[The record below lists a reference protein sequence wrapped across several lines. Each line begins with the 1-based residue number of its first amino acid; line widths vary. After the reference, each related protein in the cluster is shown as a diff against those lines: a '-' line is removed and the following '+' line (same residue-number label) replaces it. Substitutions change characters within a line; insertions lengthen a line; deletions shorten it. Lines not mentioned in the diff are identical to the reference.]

1 MKGYFIAANKL
12 FVVEWRL
19 FSAGNTKETLR
30 NPWVVGV
37 FPFLVVMFHCNIL
50 QCSITKRYPPQYV
63 FLKPWNDNDYCFL
76 RETRRHHRHP
86 LILNIWGLWYR
97 TLKKMDTCFQDV
109 MIGPSYFQ
117 VSQVSIFW
125 WLLSGWWF
133 GTWILFVH
141 SVGNNHPNWLSYF
154 SEG

>member
-1 MKGYFIAANKL
+1 VKGYFIAANKL
-12 FVVEWRL
+12 FVGEWRL

-97 TLKKMDTCFQDV
+97 TLKKIDTCFQDV

>member
-1 MKGYFIAANKL
+1 VKGYFTAANKL
-12 FVVEWRL
+12 FVGEWRL

-37 FPFLVVMFHCNIL
+37 FPFLVVMFHCNARSPKGIL
-50 QCSITKRYPPQYV
+50 HNTF
-63 FLKPWNDNDYCFL
+63 FLKPWNDNAYCFL

-97 TLKKMDTCFQDV
+97 TLKKIDTCFQDV